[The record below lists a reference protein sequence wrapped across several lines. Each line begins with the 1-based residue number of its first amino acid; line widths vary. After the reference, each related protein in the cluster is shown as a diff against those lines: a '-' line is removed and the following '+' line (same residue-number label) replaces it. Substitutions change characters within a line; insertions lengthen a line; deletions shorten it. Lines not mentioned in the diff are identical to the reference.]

1 MSTPQTTPSLP
12 PVDEVY
18 PTELTGMDDLSNRE
32 NEYIA
37 LGILIGRAQAVNG
50 TAYPDMSQVAALF
63 LDPEDRETARVEA
76 LGLTEDQEF
85 AESLT
90 DAQQCVFYA
99 RSQSSVYSTFN

>member
-1 MSTPQTTPSLP
+1 MSTPQNTPDLTL
-12 PVDEVY
+12 VDEVNLH
-18 PTELTGMDDLSNRE
+18 ELTGMDDLSNRE

-37 LGILIGRAQAVNG
+37 LGILIGRAQTATG
-50 TAYPDMSQVAALF
+50 EAYPDMSQVAALF

-76 LGLTEDQEF
+76 LGLAEDQEF
-85 AESLT
+85 ADSLT